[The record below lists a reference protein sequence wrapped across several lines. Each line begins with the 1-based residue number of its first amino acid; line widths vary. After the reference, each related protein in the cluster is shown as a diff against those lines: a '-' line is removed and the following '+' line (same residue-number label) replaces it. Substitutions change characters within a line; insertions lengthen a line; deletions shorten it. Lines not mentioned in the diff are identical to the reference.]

1 MGGWKTYAVKEKLK
15 LLREKLRWWNKDVFG
30 FLDLN
35 IQNMVREINMLDDV
49 IDLGSYQEVHRRKEL
64 SLQFCQ

>member
-15 LLREKLRWWNKDVFG
+15 LLREKLRWWNKEVFG

-35 IQNMVREINMLDDV
+35 IQNMVREINMFGDV